1 MAVFSGDWIGLAPAW
16 LCWLVPF
23 AGALIVLALGKISR
37 KAMES
42 IGAASV
48 AASAALALVM
58 ATWIPGADF
67 PIRLTAPWVELAG
80 SSGDL
85 PFPAIAF
92 GILVDPVSIILANVV
107 AAVGALIMVYSIRYM
122 GEEPSTTRFWFLM
135 DAFVGSM
142 LFLVMSD
149 NLVQML
155 FGWEGV
161 GLCSYALI
169 GYWYRD
175 SKDQK
180 SWLTTWVGEGNE
192 SYPPSHAGM
201 KAFMMTRFGDVLMIA
216 GVILLALST
225 GSFSFLEIAGRVGS
239 GGSHPLLLPASVLI
253 LFGAIGKSA
262 QLPLMEWLPDA
273 MTGPAPVSALIH
285 AATMVKAGVYL
296 VARVFPIFYIAAAAD
311 PGLIRFFEIAAWV
324 GAATAFVSATQA
336 AVSTELKKV
345 LAYSTVSQIGYM
357 MLAMGVAGTM
367 AEFYIGYAGG
377 IFHLMSHAVFKAAL
391 FLAAGA
397 VIHATGSRFMHHMGG
412 LRKRMP
418 LTFLGV
424 LIPSLSLMGVPIL
437 FSGFWSKDMILEAV
451 LESGNLPLL
460 AVSLATV
467 SITCFYTV
475 RMVGKV
481 FFGSPSAP
489 AAAAVNGGGADG
501 HHAGDPSPLM
511 SLPVLALSAATIAMG
526 ALGVYER
533 EWLARLLGGYIGSL
547 VGVHGE
553 IHLGDPAA
561 QIMVSGASLAFIV
574 IGAVPAYLIY
584 VRGMRIP
591 TWRPLRSIGSFFAN
605 RWYINRAYYALFVYP
620 VFRLGGWIAD
630 RVEEGALRSAERSA
644 QSSLLWIVGR
654 LKKTHTGGLNENLI
668 AALAGMILLV
678 AMLLLVVVP

>member
-1 MAVFSGDWIGLAPAW
+1 MTMVSVDWLGLAPAW
-16 LCWLVPF
+16 LCWVIPF
-23 AGALIVLALGKISR
+23 AGALLVPALGKISR
-37 KAMES
+37 RAME
-42 IGAASV
+42 ILGATSV
-48 AASAALALVM
+48 AASSVLALVM
-58 ATWIPGADF
+58 ATWIPGTEF
-67 PIRLTAPWVELAG
+67 PIRLTVPWVQLA
-80 SSGDL
+80 SRSGPL
-85 PFPAIAF
+85 PVPNIGF

-107 AAVGALIMVYSIRYM
+107 AAVGALIMVYSIKYM
-122 GEEPSTTRFWFLM
+122 EGEPSTARFWFLM

-175 SKDQK
+175 SKDQR
-180 SWLTTWVGEGNE
+180 SWLTTWVGEGAE

-201 KAFMMTRFGDVLMIA
+201 KAFLMTRFGDVLMIA

-225 GSFSFLEIAGRVGS
+225 GSFSFLEITERVGS
-239 GGSHPLLLPASVLI
+239 LGAQPLLLPASVLI

-324 GAATAFVSATQA
+324 GAATALASATQA
-336 AVSTELKKV
+336 AVYTELKKV

-391 FLAAGA
+391 FLASGS
-397 VIHATGSRFMHHMGG
+397 VIHAAGSRFMHHMGG
-412 LRKRMP
+412 LRGRMP
-418 LTFLGV
+418 LTFLGT
-424 LIPSLSLMGVPIL
+424 LIPSLSLMGIPVL
-437 FSGFWSKDMILEAV
+437 FGGFWSKDMILEAV

-481 FFGSPSAP
+481 FFGSPAGVSAG
-489 AAAAVNGGGADG
+489 NLEQHDG
-501 HHAGDPSPLM
+501 HHACDPSPLM
-511 SLPVLALSAATIAMG
+511 SLPVLVLSAATVTMG
-526 ALGVYER
+526 ILGVCER
-533 EWLARLLGGYIGSL
+533 EWLAGLLGEYVGSLIGS
-547 VGVHGE
+547 HGE
-553 IHLGDPAA
+553 IHLGEPMA
-561 QIMVSGASLAFIV
+561 QILVSGASLAFIV
-574 IGAVPAYLIY
+574 IGAVPAYLFY

-591 TWRPLRSIGSFFAN
+591 DWRPLRRIGSFFAN
-605 RWYINRAYYALFVYP
+605 RWYINRAYYAMFVEP
-620 VFRLGGWIAD
+620 AWRLGGWIAG
-630 RVEEGALRSAERSA
+630 RVEDDALRSAERSA
-644 QSSLLWIVGR
+644 QSSLIGLVER
-654 LKKTHTGGLNENLI
+654 LKKTQTGGLNENLI
-668 AALAGMILLV
+668 AVLAGMILL
-678 AMLLLVVVP
+678 MIMILLVVLP

>member
-1 MAVFSGDWIGLAPAW
+1 MSAFSEWLAFAPAW
-16 LCWLVPF
+16 LCWLVPL
-23 AGALIVLALGKISR
+23 AAALLVPAVGRLSR
-37 KAMES
+37 RAMELL
-42 IGAASV
+42 GTLSV
-48 AASAALALVM
+48 AASAALALLM
-58 ATWIPGADF
+58 ATWIPVAEF
-67 PIRLTAPWVELAG
+67 PVRLLAPWVAPPISAVGLQMPEI
-80 SSGDL
+80 S
-85 PFPAIAF
+85 F

-107 AAVGALIMVYSIRYM
+107 ALVGALIMVYSVKYM
-122 GEEPSTTRFWFLM
+122 EGEPSTTRFWLLM

-175 SKDQK
+175 SKDPET
-180 SWLTTWVGEGNE
+180 WLTAWVGEGKE

-201 KAFMMTRFGDVLMIA
+201 KAFLMTRFGDVLMIA
-216 GVILLALST
+216 GVILLAIST
-225 GSFSFLEIAGRVGS
+225 GSFSFIEIADRVGTAGTS
-239 GGSHPLLLPASVLI
+239 GLLLPASVLI

-296 VARVFPIFYIAAAAD
+296 VARIFPVFYIAAAAD

-391 FLAAGA
+391 FLASGA
-397 VIHATGSRFMHHMGG
+397 VIHAVGSRFMRHMGG
-412 LRKRMP
+412 LRREMP
-418 LTFLGV
+418 LTYIGV
-424 LIPSLSLMGVPIL
+424 VVPSLSLMGFPLL

-451 LESGNLPLL
+451 LESGSLPLL
-460 AVSLATV
+460 AVALATV

-475 RMVGKV
+475 RMVGRV
-481 FFGSPSAP
+481 FCGEP
-489 AAAAVNGGGADG
+489 AAQPDG
-501 HHAGDPSPLM
+501 PGEAHRHAGDPSPAM
-511 SLPVLALSAATIAMG
+511 SLPVLALSAATVAMG
-526 ALGVYER
+526 VLGFYER
-533 EWLARLLGGYIGSL
+533 EWLAETLGGYIGSL
-547 VGVHGE
+547 VGHPEAV
-553 IHLGDPAA
+553 HLGDPAA
-561 QIMVSGASLAFIV
+561 QLLVPMISFAFILA
-574 IGAVPAYLIY
+574 GAIPAYLVYI
-584 VRGMRIP
+584 RGMRVPESRALSHI
-591 TWRPLRSIGSFFAN
+591 RSFLAD
-605 RWYINRAYYALFVYP
+605 RWYLNRVYYACIVDP
-620 VFRLGGWIAD
+620 VWRVGGWIYGS
-630 RVEEGALRSAERSA
+630 VEEGAMKSAERSA
-644 QSSLLWIVGR
+644 QQYLLGFVGR
-654 LKKTHTGGLNENLI
+654 FKKTHTGGLNENLI
-668 AALAGMILLV
+668 AVLAGMILLLV
-678 AMLLLVVVP
+678 MLLLVVVP